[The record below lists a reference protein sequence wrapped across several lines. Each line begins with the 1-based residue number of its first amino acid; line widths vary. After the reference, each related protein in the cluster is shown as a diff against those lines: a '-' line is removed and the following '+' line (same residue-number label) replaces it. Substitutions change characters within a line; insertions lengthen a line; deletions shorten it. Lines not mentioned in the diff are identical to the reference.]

1 MRPLKHKMC
10 YPDELILFLFE
21 LKKGFS
27 AFVASLSY
35 FASGE
40 VRSWSSSGVPS
51 LQGLDGLNATLSQGP
66 LPVEIASWTSKLN
79 F

>member
-1 MRPLKHKMC
+1 
-10 YPDELILFLFE
+10 LFQ

-79 F
+79 FRVTLNKMNIKKIGSC